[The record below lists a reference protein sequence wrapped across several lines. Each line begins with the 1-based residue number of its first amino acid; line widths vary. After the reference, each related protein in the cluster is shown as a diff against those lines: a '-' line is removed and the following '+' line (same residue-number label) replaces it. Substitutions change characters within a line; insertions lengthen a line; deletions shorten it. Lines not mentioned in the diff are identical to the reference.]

1 MLKLE
6 NVCEKQQQS
15 TISKKVLRSK
25 VIEIA
30 WPAVTELVLVSL
42 FGAIDMMMAGQIGT
56 VGTTAITAIGLT
68 NQPIFLAMAV
78 FQALNI
84 GGTALVSRFI
94 GAKKEREANNTTV
107 QLLYLTFFLSF
118 FVVIPAVMF
127 AKQIYIF
134 MGADKEVIDIGL
146 MYFKIVLYGIFPQ
159 NFALAIAAVLRGAGD
174 TKTPML
180 VNVFSNLLNVFG
192 NYVLIFGHFGFPQ
205 LGVTGAGVSTLI
217 SRIIS
222 MLMLSWALF
231 NGKSQIKLSFKTKYK
246 VDLNKM
252 KRLMRIGFPS
262 ALEQLFLRTGNLFF
276 VRVVATLGTVI
287 YAAHQVSLSILS
299 LSFTTGMA
307 FGMAAST
314 LIGQSLGA
322 EDRELAEEYGK
333 ETRFL
338 GSIAATA
345 IGIVFFIFGPQIV
358 ALYSNDPEVI
368 SRASLILKMIAII
381 QPFQSSQLIYAG
393 GLRGAGDTKWPL
405 ISTLAGI
412 WFIRVT
418 LAYLFIN
425 GLGYGLIGAWLAIC
439 VDQVIRYFI
448 LLWRF
453 RVGKWKHMI
462 V

>member
-1 MLKLE
+1 MDNTYTRE
-6 NVCEKQQQS
+6 RY
-15 TISKKVLRSK
+15 SKNDRKILRSR

-42 FGAIDMMMAGQIGT
+42 FGAIDMMMAGQIGSI
-56 VGTTAITAIGLT
+56 GTTAITAIGLT

-94 GAKKEREANNTTV
+94 GAKKESEANNTTM
-107 QLLYLTFFLSF
+107 QLLYITFFLSF
-118 FVVIPAVMF
+118 FVVIPAVML

-174 TKTPML
+174 TKTPMMI
-180 VNVFSNLLNVFG
+180 NIFSNLLNVFG
-192 NYVLIFGHFGFPQ
+192 NYVLIFGHFGFPE

-222 MLMLSWALF
+222 MVMLGWILF
-231 NGKSQIKLSFKTKYK
+231 NGKSKIKLNFKNKYK
-246 VDLNKM
+246 VDLTTI

-262 ALEQLFLRTGNLFF
+262 ALEQFFLRTGNLFF

-299 LSFTTGMA
+299 MSFTSGMA

-322 EDRELAEEYGK
+322 EDKELAEEYGK
-333 ETRFL
+333 EVRFL
-338 GSIAATA
+338 GSIVATA
-345 IGIVFFIFGPQIV
+345 IGVIFFIFGPQIV

-368 SRASLILKMIAII
+368 KRASFVLKMIAII

-393 GLRGAGDTKWPL
+393 GLRGAGDTRWPL

-412 WFIRVT
+412 WFVRVT

-439 VDQVIRYFI
+439 IDQIIRYFI

-453 RVGKWKHMI
+453 RLGKWKHI
-462 V
+462 TV